1 MLRNS
6 KIFTVSLLFC
16 FGFITPAWGV
26 IGFGIHYS
34 IDGSVKMNSANERL
48 TFDQLKLTTGDGKNG
63 GFITP
68 QANDWLNKEFNPSD
82 IPIYFDRGKMDRTP
96 FGLGAKLYV
105 DVIPFLD
112 CIELN
117 GTFVAFQYDGKIKYP
132 TSLTV
137 NSGANSTG
145 NLLDMIDQK
154 LITPVYDSLSTNLE
168 DLSSTKI
175 PGISKT
181 PYIKL
186 DLELNLRKY
195 VNIPVIKTFLRP
207 YGGVGFDCLFATPVP
222 SAGLINDAIGSDLT
236 GSKTI
241 EEIQSIMSNSE
252 TAQKIVDEIIGR
264 LMTPHFGMNI
274 TAGFMLKP
282 PVFPVGIY
290 IDGKYIIPFGK
301 LDTEADVT
309 GFGFRLDTGLVLH
322 F

>member
-1 MLRNS
+1 MLRDS
-6 KIFTVSLLFC
+6 KIFVVSLLLC
-16 FGFITPAWGV
+16 FGFITPVWAV

-34 IDGSVKMNSANERL
+34 MDASVKMNSANERL
-48 TFDQLKLTTGDGKNG
+48 TFDQLKLNTN
-63 GFITP
+63 GFIDMPSTWS
-68 QANDWLNKEFNPSD
+68 NTIFNPSD
-82 IPIYFDRGKMDRTP
+82 IPIYFDRGQMSRTP

-117 GTFVAFQYDGKIKYP
+117 GTFVAFQYDGKIRYP
-132 TSLTV
+132 KSLTV
-137 NSGANSTG
+137 DSKAPSTPDE
-145 NLLDMIDQK
+145 LLQMMDK
-154 LITPVYDSLSTNLE
+154 GLVTAEYDSLSTNYD
-168 DLSSTKI
+168 DLRGTNGLKI

-195 VNIPVIKTFLRP
+195 INIPVIKTFLRP
-207 YGGVGFDCLFATPVP
+207 YGGAGFDCLFATPVP
-222 SAGLINDAIGSDLT
+222 SAGLVNDAIGGSLT

-241 EEIQSIMSNSE
+241 DEIQKTMSDPK
-252 TAQKIVDEIIGR
+252 TAQKIVDEIINR